1 MKQHILVFVFFCL
14 FGLSSYAQV
23 NGDFRSRQSGNWNDS
38 DTWEEFQGGAW
49 SNSANVPSSADGEIS
64 IRSGHIVSIQ
74 SGVAITADQISVL
87 SSATLNISSNGSLLL
102 NDGPGNDLVITPA
115 TGGRFGTPRGLV
127 NVYGNLRLDDNTSV
141 SNTNLNLL
149 IKSGGT
155 LNLNST
161 STQGTIPTATWE
173 TGSTLLVSGNT
184 TNTNAPNGLNQN
196 FYNFVWDTPAS
207 TANFIDLNFQPIAD
221 NDFII
226 ENTGST
232 YLLFSSSSSSS
243 YSIGRDLII
252 NNASLVDFDYEG
264 TITINIGRNLV
275 LNDDAA
281 LGMAYIANTT
291 VNITGDLNIN
301 GGALDIDASE
311 FGGSPNGEGIINLS
325 GNFICNGGDILKTG
339 EGLAQL
345 NFNGSGTIDFTNE
358 ANIEI
363 DYSFGP
369 NSTYDII
376 SGALSGSGDL
386 VVNDNVIL
394 GISSEEGISTGTTSG
409 NIKVSGTR
417 TYGIPVT
424 FIYNGTSAQ
433 NIGNGLPASGFN
445 LEINNLLGASMS
457 NNLTIGAGRSL
468 NLIEG
473 SFNIGA
479 NTLTL
484 NGTVSTSNGGLS
496 GGSTS
501 NLVIGGTGNFGVLGF
516 IGTTELNNFTLNRT
530 SSGNVTLGGPLTV
543 VGTFEQTVGD
553 LTLNGNSF
561 TINGDFVQSN
571 GSLISD
577 GQSSLVINGAGTL
590 PTAVSLTGDLQ
601 KLTLDRA
608 SSNFSTGLS
617 DFAID
622 SLNLFSGTFTNEGT
636 ISINDGGYVER
647 KGTGQLTDQL
657 NAIGSYDVVYSNVVN
672 INTGPELPVVS
683 TALNNLIKRNTGIVT
698 LASNST
704 INGRL
709 ELVNGQLDAG
719 TQSIDLKGDFISNS
733 NSALQDATFTFSG
746 LTNITGTTTP
756 TFGDISVT
764 GTLNPMANFNVNGD
778 LVNDG
783 VLNSSSGT
791 VTFGGNTTI
800 SGSQPVT
807 FNNIDITNSLT
818 ASASQDLTVIGNI
831 SNSGSFNANEGRVIF
846 GGTTSISGTSPNFHS
861 IEITGTLNS
870 PNTLFVSGNF
880 VNNGIFNNGNGTVD
894 MTGSGTRSIGGS
906 SALDLFNLNVRG
918 GTINNNNTAVSL
930 INGVTIGANTIFD
943 VDGSGSGNL
952 ILQSTSST
960 EAAYVGIIPSSSS
973 VTGDITVERYFNV
986 GRYYRYLGS
995 PITDAT
1001 VADWQE
1007 EIPISGN
1014 FDDPS
1019 TGTYDGKTI
1028 NSSNPSLFYY
1038 DAANSEY
1045 VDYPSSGTAASN
1057 PIENGRGYTPFL
1069 RNSTSNIIGSVKG
1082 TLKQQAASLP
1092 VDFSGVPAES
1102 WNLVA
1107 NPYAAPIDWDALGW
1121 TKVNVFDE
1129 VHVPIA
1135 ESGGFATYIAGVGA
1149 NGGSQYIASGQ
1160 AFWVRTSA
1168 ASPSLS
1174 TVEEVKSVDQSPVYF
1189 RGTNPLETFRVKLVS
1204 STFSDEVVF
1213 ALRDNATFS
1222 YDPEVDAVRKLNTN
1236 NKYTFSSR
1244 SEDNLNL
1251 KINSIPKLSNSNCSV
1266 TIPFIMESVS
1276 RTGNFTL
1283 SFEGVSNLTKYYS
1296 VDIIDNFTGNIIHL
1310 SSNDS
1315 YSFQVNSD
1323 RLSKNPER
1331 FSMILNNR
1339 AAPSLGSLDA
1349 LSTCEGEDAIYTL
1362 TDLNPSFTYSI
1373 YNENTL
1379 VSSIEGKSQTSFSIP
1394 HSLLTYEPSNFNV
1407 YGKVGQCDSSVVG
1420 SFQAELIS
1428 SVDRSIAVIGSQVC
1442 GKSSAT
1448 VTIDSESGI
1457 AYNFILNGN
1466 VVAEVMGNG
1475 NQISTEIPSS
1485 HLNNG
1490 TNEVFISATTQS
1502 CGTFELESSAII
1514 TLMNPA
1520 SLADIK
1526 DQSICPGESV
1536 EVNAFSSSSILNY
1549 HLYKGDSLVSEN
1561 STGIFNISPI
1571 SETSYRISGVSEGG
1585 CIPSPTE
1592 FTIFVTDMQKPEIS
1606 AHLNILES
1614 TVEGDSYQWFLNG
1627 EILDDEVSATIEPHK
1642 EGSYEVLVTQGN
1654 CEKISDA
1661 YLYIDQ
1667 ITASQK
1673 TLKQQIKLYPNPIL
1687 DYLNI
1692 ESNFKSLEL
1701 SIFTLEGKFVEH
1713 IKTEEANANVSM
1725 GHLRQG
1731 TYYLRINVPN
1741 KGYTTYTI
1749 IKR

>member
-1 MKQHILVFVFFCL
+1 MKQYILVFVFFCL

-49 SNSANVPSSADGEIS
+49 SNSANFPTETSSGSIFIINSHNVTIPAGLTFNLGASSTIS
-64 IRSGHIVSIQ
+64 IDGSLILQTSGRNNGILNISGTLTANEGGVVSGASTNKLKFNSTGVYNHNYQVTSGSIPVASWAAGSTVNILGYTSNGSSPTGLAQ
-74 SGVAITADQISVL
+74 SFHHFNWNCPDMTVDFFDLQGALDDISGNFTIGSTGTGSL
-87 SSATLNISSNGSLLL
+87 SISDLNAANIFIGGDFTISGNSEVYFNFQEEVIINIGGSLNISSSSSTYFADEN
-102 NDGPGNDLVITPA
+102 
-115 TGGRFGTPRGLV
+115 
-127 NVYGNLRLDDNTSV
+127 NL
-141 SNTNLNLL
+141 
-149 IKSGGT
+149 T
-155 LNLNST
+155 LNIDS
-161 STQGTIPTATWE
+161 
-173 TGSTLLVSGNT
+173 
-184 TNTNAPNGLNQN
+184 
-196 FYNFVWDTPAS
+196 
-207 TANFIDLNFQPIAD
+207 DLNF
-221 NDFII
+221 
-226 ENTGST
+226 TGSG
-232 YLLFSSSSSSS
+232 S
-243 YSIGRDLII
+243 YF
-252 NNASLVDFDYEG
+252 FDGLTG
-264 TITINIGRNLV
+264 TGE
-275 LNDDAA
+275 
-281 LGMAYIANTT
+281 TT
-291 VNITGDLNIN
+291 
-301 GGALDIDASE
+301 
-311 FGGSPNGEGIINLS
+311 INLS
-325 GNFICNGGDILKTG
+325 GNFSQTNGDIATNGSGNKV
-339 EGLAQL
+339 L
-345 NFNGSGTIDFTNE
+345 NFVAGNNVTYNKSGGTFNGSVDFIINSSTSLDIGTSIFE
-358 ANIEI
+358 
-363 DYSFGP
+363 
-369 NSTYDII
+369 
-376 SGALSGSGDL
+376 GSGDFSL
-386 VVNDNVIL
+386 NSGCSLIL
-394 GISSEEGISTGTTSG
+394 ANPSGISSGFEGAIQ
-409 NIKVSGTR
+409 VSGTR
-417 TYGIPVT
+417 TFGSGSTIE
-424 FIYNGTSAQ
+424 YNGSAAQ
-433 NIGNGLPASGFN
+433 SLGNDFPTTDVN
-445 LEINNLLGASMS
+445 LIVNNTDVGVSMNS
-457 NNLTIGAGRSL
+457 DVSISAGRTLSL
-468 NLIEG
+468 LNGTL
-473 SFNIGA
+473 NIGA

-501 NLVIGGTGNFGVLGF
+501 NLVIGGTGDFGVLGF

-577 GQSSLVINGAGTL
+577 DQSSLVINGAGTL

-657 NAIGSYDVVYSNVVN
+657 NAIGSYDVVYSNVED

-791 VTFGGNTTI
+791 VTFVGNTTI

-818 ASASQDLTVIGNI
+818 ASASQDLTVTGNI

-870 PNTLFVSGNF
+870 PDTLFVSGNF

-894 MTGSGTRSIGGS
+894 MTGSGTRSIEGP
-906 SALDLFNLNVRG
+906 SALDLFNLNVSG

-1373 YNENTL
+1373 YSENTL

-1394 HSLLTYEPSNFNV
+1394 HSLLTYEPSNFKV

-1514 TLMNPA
+1514 TLMKPT

-1549 HLYKGDSLVSEN
+1549 QLYKGDSLVSEN

-1673 TLKQQIKLYPNPIL
+1673 TLKQ
-1687 DYLNI
+1687 
-1692 ESNFKSLEL
+1692 
-1701 SIFTLEGKFVEH
+1701 
-1713 IKTEEANANVSM
+1713 
-1725 GHLRQG
+1725 
-1731 TYYLRINVPN
+1731 
-1741 KGYTTYTI
+1741 
-1749 IKR
+1749 